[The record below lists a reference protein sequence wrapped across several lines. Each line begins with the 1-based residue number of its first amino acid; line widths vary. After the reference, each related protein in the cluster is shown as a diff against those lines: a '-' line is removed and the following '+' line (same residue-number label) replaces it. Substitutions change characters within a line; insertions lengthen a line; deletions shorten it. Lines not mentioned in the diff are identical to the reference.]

1 MIQSFSYENELI
13 IANLIGPAGSGKSTQ
28 AELLAKRK
36 GFAHIATGQIIR
48 ECTPNY
54 KNDSPE
60 GARVRELYFD
70 LLKPYL
76 DAVVQ
81 AKLIPDEVMAP
92 IILRE
97 LQHHLSLQKYMIA
110 LGGSIKHLTQAQFL
124 QRFLSDMKGERDIKH
139 VVIKYDADNTTLLD
153 RLYSRGRQGKRPDD
167 AIGKMKLVKSRI
179 ADEPLYDFY
188 AKQNLLHLIDVGD
201 LTEDEVHTQTV
212 QLLIR

>member
-1 MIQSFSYENELI
+1 MKDELV

-28 AELLAKRK
+28 AELLAKNN

-60 GARVRELYFD
+60 GARVRELYYD

-110 LGGSIKHLTQAQFL
+110 LGGSIKHLTQAQLLQHFL
-124 QRFLSDMKGERDIKH
+124 NDMQGEIDIKH
-139 VVIKYDADNTTLLD
+139 VVIKYDADNKTLLD
-153 RLYSRGRQGKRPDD
+153 RLYSRGQQGKRPDD
-167 AIGKMKLVKSRI
+167 AIGEKKLVNSRI
-179 ADEPLYDFY
+179 ADKPLYDY
-188 AKQNLLHLIDVGD
+188 YTKQNLLHSIDVGD

-212 QLLIR
+212 QLLVR